1 MQMIVATVTNVK
13 LYFLQGKELVSAP
26 SAKTSA
32 TVLLVSRLGTHCCPW
47 KTVHENALSAGD
59 TVIAM
64 LASAVLAQ
72 KESAWN

>member
-32 TVLLVSRLGTHCCPW
+32 TVLLVSRLG
-47 KTVHENALSAGD
+47 
-59 TVIAM
+59 M
-64 LASAVLAQ
+64 
-72 KESAWN
+72 